1 MLTLNKCFIDSTM
14 NIATTISIAITIIAI
29 NTTSILNFNRLT
41 KHKFDKVFRKV
52 FLQLTDANLATLLDA
67 APQVLHFI
75 LSVFLR

>member
-1 MLTLNKCFIDSTM
+1 MLTLNKRFIDSTM
-14 NIATTISIAITIIAI
+14 NIATTISITITIIAI
-29 NTTSILNFNRLT
+29 NTTPILNFNRLA
-41 KHKFDKVFRKV
+41 KHKFYEVFRKV